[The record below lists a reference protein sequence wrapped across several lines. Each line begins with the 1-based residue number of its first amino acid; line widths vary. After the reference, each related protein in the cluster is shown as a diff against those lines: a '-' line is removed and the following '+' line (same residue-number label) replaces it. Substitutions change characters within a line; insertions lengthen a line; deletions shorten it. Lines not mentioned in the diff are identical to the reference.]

1 MARIRIALG
10 VLLLLNLLA
19 GGFGQDKSNPF
30 SRKRDPAPSSPN
42 TKEDAPPPPVARPEE
57 SEADL
62 RRKFAHAVGLEIR
75 LGVDA
80 DLTKERLTEMAEL
93 FASFSDDIWFATEGN
108 FYIKSVVATDQ
119 SKTGNVRVFASEVD
133 KNFTRGG
140 GITHNPGS
148 PGAYME
154 VAGKCSVF
162 TFVHEAGHLFFA
174 LPDEYKTGQ
183 KGGCPECIMVG
194 GNMEG
199 FGPGKWKFCTSSNHT
214 DKGEPCWDR
223 IRRKYP
229 NVKFPHPGFPNEPP
243 FKTDVIVNN
252 TGK

>member
-1 MARIRIALG
+1 MIRFALG
-10 VLLLLNLLA
+10 ALLALSLLA
-19 GGFGQDKSNPF
+19 GVSGQDKPNPF
-30 SRKRDPAPSSPN
+30 SRKRDPTPSAPSSR
-42 TKEDAPPPPVARPEE
+42 EEAPPESKPEE
-57 SEADL
+57 GNKATEAEL
-62 RRKFAHAVGLEIR
+62 RRKFAHAVGLEVK
-75 LGVDA
+75 LGVES
-80 DLTKERLTEMAEL
+80 DLSRERLTEMAEL
-93 FASFSDDIWFATEGN
+93 FASFSDDMWFATEGN

-119 SKTGNVRVFASEVD
+119 SKAGNVRVFASEVD

-162 TFVHEAGHLFFA
+162 TFVHEAGHLFFS

-183 KGGCPECIMVG
+183 KGGCPECLMVG

-199 FGPGKWKFCTSSNHT
+199 FGPGKWKFCTSANHT

-223 IRRKYP
+223 IRKKHP
-229 NVKFPHPGFPNEPP
+229 NVKFPNPGFPPEPP
-243 FKTDVIVNN
+243 FKTDVTVNN